1 MLRKAHDMFGFQM
14 RATDGDI
21 GRVEDFY
28 FDDDQWQVRY
38 FVVNT
43 GSWLFGRRVLIA
55 PQAIEAPLWEEE
67 VLPVHL
73 TKEMVKNSPE
83 VDLDK
88 PVTAQMHSELHE
100 HYGWTDLWSRPSFYT
115 FPGSVTGVMAPP
127 PPPGVAVMEKE
138 MAGPAQEGAAERG
151 DPHLRS
157 LKAVLGYDIAATDG
171 EIGHVEDFF
180 VDESDWTIRYV
191 LIDTRNWLPGRK
203 VLISPSWVNRVN
215 WRDSQIHVDVPR
227 KRIEESPEYDTAGPI
242 HRSYETHLYEYYDV
256 PGYWI

>member
-1 MLRKAHDMFGFQM
+1 MLRKAHDMLGFQM

-21 GRVEDFY
+21 GSVDDFY
-28 FDDDQWQVRY
+28 FDDNHWRLRY

-73 TKEMVKNSPE
+73 TKEMVENSPD

-88 PVTAQMHSELHE
+88 PVTEQMHSQLYE
-100 HYGWTDLWSRPSFYT
+100 HYGWTDLWTRPGVYVY
-115 FPGSVTGVMAPP
+115 PGGGTGVMAPP
-127 PPPGVAVMEKE
+127 QPAGVAVLER
-138 MAGPAQEGAAERG
+138 PAPESAVKRA

-157 LKAVLGYDIAATDG
+157 IQEVLGYHIAATDG
-171 EIGHVEDFF
+171 DIGHVEDFF
-180 VDESDWTIRYV
+180 VDEADWTIRYMLV
-191 LIDTRNWLPGRK
+191 DTRNWLPGRK
-203 VLISPSWVNRVN
+203 VLVSPSWINRVDWN
-215 WRDSQIHVDVPR
+215 DSKIHVNVPK
-227 KRIEESPEYDTAGPI
+227 KRIEESPEYDPSEQIG
-242 HRSYETHLYEYYDV
+242 RGYESHLYEYYGL